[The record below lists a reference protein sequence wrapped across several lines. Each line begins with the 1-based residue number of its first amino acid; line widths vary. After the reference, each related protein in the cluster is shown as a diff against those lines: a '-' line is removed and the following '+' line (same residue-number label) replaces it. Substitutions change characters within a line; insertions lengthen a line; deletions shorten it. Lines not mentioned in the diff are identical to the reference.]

1 MDDAGRE
8 EFDAVV
14 ETQIAEL
21 PYTVQLLLQETP
33 LVVEDHPSDALLEE
47 IGLSREQADELCG
60 VYCGL
65 GMLERSVEELG
76 LSPQQADELGGGYS
90 GIGMLERSVEDSFT
104 EPEKITIFRRGIILL
119 ATSQVDEDHT
129 LEALLEKEIR
139 ITILHE
145 IGHHFG
151 LDEDDLEA
159 IGYA

>member
-1 MDDAGRE
+1 MDDAGRD
-8 EFDAVV
+8 EFDALV
-14 ETQIAEL
+14 EAQVAEL

-33 LVVEDHPSDALLEE
+33 LVVEDHPSDLLLKEL
-47 IGLSREQADELCG
+47 GLSTEQADELCG

-65 GMLERSVEELG
+65 
-76 LSPQQADELGGGYS
+76 
-90 GIGMLERSVEDSFT
+90 GMLERSVEDSFT
-104 EPEKITIFRRGIILL
+104 EPEKITIFRRGISVL
-119 ATSQVDEDHT
+119 AASQVDDEHT
-129 LEALLEKEIR
+129 LAELLQKEIR

>member
-1 MDDAGRE
+1 MDDAARH
-8 EFDAVV
+8 EFDVLV
-14 ETQIAEL
+14 ETQLAEL

-33 LVVEDHPSDALLEE
+33 LLVEDHPSEALLAEL
-47 IGLSREQADELCG
+47 GLSPEQSDELCG
-60 VYCGL
+60 V
-65 GMLERSVEELG
+65 
-76 LSPQQADELGGGYS
+76 YS

-104 EPEKITIFRRGIILL
+104 EPETITIFRHGIHAL
-119 ATSQVDEDHT
+119 ALSQVEGDDT
-129 LEALLEKEIR
+129 LEKLLMKEIR

>member
-14 ETQIAEL
+14 ETQVAEL

-47 IGLSREQADELCG
+47 
-60 VYCGL
+60 
-65 GMLERSVEELG
+65 LG
-76 LSPQQADELGGGYS
+76 LSPQQADELCGVYC

-104 EPEKITIFRRGIILL
+104 EPEKITIFRRGILLL
-119 ATSQVDEDHT
+119 ATSQVDAEHP

>member
-8 EFDAVV
+8 QFDAVV
-14 ETQIAEL
+14 ETQVAEL

-33 LVVEDHPSDALLEE
+33 LVVEDHPIRRSARGARAVQRSRPTSCVASTADLECWSARSRIPSPSLRRSRSSDAE
-47 IGLSREQADELCG
+47 SFCWPPP
-60 VYCGL
+60 
-65 GMLERSVEELG
+65 RSTTTT
-76 LSPQQADELGGGYS
+76 P
-90 GIGMLERSVEDSFT
+90 
-104 EPEKITIFRRGIILL
+104 
-119 ATSQVDEDHT
+119 

>member
-1 MDDAGRE
+1 MDEPGRE
-8 EFDAVV
+8 QFDALV
-14 ETQIAEL
+14 EAQIAEL

-33 LVVEDHPSDALLEE
+33 LIVEDHPSDLLLSEL
-47 IGLSREQADELCG
+47 GLSSEQADELCG
-60 VYCGL
+60 V
-65 GMLERSVEELG
+65 
-76 LSPQQADELGGGYS
+76 YS

-104 EPEKITIFRRGIILL
+104 EPETITIFRRGIVLL
-119 ATSQVDEDHT
+119 AKSQMAEGGSI
-129 LEALLEKEIR
+129 EELLMKEIR

>member
-1 MDDAGRE
+1 MDDAGRD
-8 EFDAVV
+8 EFDALV

-33 LVVEDHPSDALLEE
+33 LLVEDHPSDVLLSEL
-47 IGLSREQADELCG
+47 GLTSEQADELCG
-60 VYCGL
+60 VYSGL
-65 GMLERSVEELG
+65 GMV
-76 LSPQQADELGGGYS
+76 
-90 GIGMLERSVEDSFT
+90 ERSVEDSFT
-104 EPEKITIFRRGIILL
+104 EPEKITIFRRGILLL
-119 ATSQVDEDHT
+119 ATSQVDDENS
-129 LEALLEKEIR
+129 LEELLIKEIR

>member
-1 MDDAGRE
+1 MDDAARQ
-8 EFDAVV
+8 EFDALV

-33 LVVEDHPSDALLEE
+33 LLVEDHPSDVLLAEL
-47 IGLSREQADELCG
+47 GLSSEQSDELCG
-60 VYCGL
+60 VYSGL
-65 GMLERSVEELG
+65 
-76 LSPQQADELGGGYS
+76 
-90 GIGMLERSVEDSFT
+90 GMLERSVEDSFT
-104 EPEKITIFRRGIILL
+104 EPETITIFRHGIRAL
-119 ATSQVDEDHT
+119 AKSQIDDGET
-129 LEALLEKEIR
+129 LEQLLMKEIR